1 DLVVMG
7 LDAVD
12 YGRVLSETP
21 GDLGADQGVRAFD
34 LVSDRLADVVQQS
47 RTLHGS
53 RVDPELGRQ
62 HRPDVS
68 RLDEMIEYVLPVRSA
83 ELEAAEECHQL
94 GVHPGQ
100 PDFQQCPLPRI
111 AHALLYL
118 VTRLV
123 VRLFDRSRMDPS
135 IGHEPFQGDASDL
148 TTHRI
153 ERAYGYGLGR
163 IVDDEVDAGDRLQVA
178 DVAAF
183 PTDDPPLHVVARQGH
198 DRKGR
203 FGDHLGG
210 QPLDG
215 GGEDATGTLV
225 GLLSRFDLQVT
236 HQDHGVAPG
245 LVLHLGEKLFL
256 GGSGVDAGE
265 SLEIRARLFLQA
277 FSG

>member
-1 DLVVMG
+1 HLPAGLQSEHPIDAVEFEGEILEALEPPHIRLERLTTGTGAGGRDGVGCLHDHGQDRAWLDLVVMG

-68 RLDEMIEYVLPVRSA
+68 RIDEMIEYVLPVRSA

-153 ERAYGYGLGR
+153 ERAYGY
-163 IVDDEVDAGDRLQVA
+163 
-178 DVAAF
+178 
-183 PTDDPPLHVVARQGH
+183 
-198 DRKGR
+198 
-203 FGDHLGG
+203 
-210 QPLDG
+210 
-215 GGEDATGTLV
+215 
-225 GLLSRFDLQVT
+225 
-236 HQDHGVAPG
+236 
-245 LVLHLGEKLFL
+245 
-256 GGSGVDAGE
+256 
-265 SLEIRARLFLQA
+265 
-277 FSG
+277 